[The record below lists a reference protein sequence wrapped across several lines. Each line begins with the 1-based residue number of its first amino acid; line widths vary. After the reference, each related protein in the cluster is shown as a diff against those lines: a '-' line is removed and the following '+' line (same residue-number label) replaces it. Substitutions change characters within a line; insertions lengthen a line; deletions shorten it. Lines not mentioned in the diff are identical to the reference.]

1 MLREE
6 REWPLTSK
14 RFNSVL
20 VALDGS
26 ACSWCALDAAL
37 ALCHEASAGLT
48 VLSLEAHLS
57 VRSTVRLGY
66 EKAERLRQHI
76 SAAALLEAEVFASYA
91 DVHVVAHRSVPPS
104 WQVVIAYAT
113 EHRQDLIVLGRTR
126 GLVRGRL
133 LPSTTDRIASHAHC
147 PVMIVR
153 PGEAAATVPVTLS

>member
-14 RFNSVL
+14 RFRSVL

-26 ACSWCALDAAL
+26 TCSWYALDAAL
-37 ALCHEASAGLT
+37 ALCHEAGAQLT

-57 VRSTVRLGY
+57 VRSTVKLGY
-66 EKAERLRQHI
+66 EKAERLRQHV

-91 DVHVVAHRSVPPS
+91 DVHIVAHRSVPPS
-104 WQVVIAYAT
+104 WQVVTAYAS
-113 EHRQDLIVLGRTR
+113 EHQQDLIVLGRTR
-126 GLVRGRL
+126 GLLRGRL
-133 LPSTTDRIASHAHC
+133 LPSTTDRIAAHANC

-153 PGEAAATVPVTLS
+153 PGEGSATVPISLL